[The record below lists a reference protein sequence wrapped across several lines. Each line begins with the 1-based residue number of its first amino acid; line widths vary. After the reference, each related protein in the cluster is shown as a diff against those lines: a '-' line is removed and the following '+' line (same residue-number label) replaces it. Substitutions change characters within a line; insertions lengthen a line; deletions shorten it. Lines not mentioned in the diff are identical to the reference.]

1 MKRFQKGDRVFD
13 IRYGWGIIEDG
24 FTALSLCVYF
34 KEHEVTIFYDKRFVD
49 RILSYTAYELEG
61 HSLDRPEPSWNNIWD
76 DFLESEYNS
85 VVHYL
90 DENFEPPV
98 RKCK

>member
-13 IRYGWGIIEDG
+13 IRYGWGIVNVG
-24 FTALSLCVYF
+24 FTAGTISVEF
-34 KEHEVTIFYDKRFVD
+34 KDVGVTMFYDKRFVD
-49 RILSYTAYELEG
+49 NILSYAEYILDG
-61 HSLDRPEPSWNNIWD
+61 HSLERPEPCWDNIWD
-76 DFLESEYNS
+76 EFCESEHTS
-85 VVHYL
+85 IVDYL